1 MQGHSDVHATV
12 SEEVLM
18 KSQQCYEF
26 VEHAAALANCE
37 SSGLLKWKVQEGQW
51 LKMMLENWAGYWA
64 SAHEAWILISGQ

>member
-18 KSQQCYEF
+18 KSRQCYEF

-37 SSGLLKWKVQEGQW
+37 SSGLLKWKVQEGQ
-51 LKMMLENWAGYWA
+51 
-64 SAHEAWILISGQ
+64 